1 MQQWSSRAFWGLT
14 LENHHSKPW
23 KVFEA
28 NSCIQIVKSPTSFI
42 KSEKSI
48 WWVITMYNIRIIHLR
63 RCTITIS
70 FPICQGKQ
78 INLKASFWLKVM
90 FTVEFST
97 YLKACHLLKEHMFCQ
112 ISSEGF
118 CCLPHVWQFPRR
130 NSINSFVQFLWLAV
144 HLLRKKKQTKKPLLK

>member
-48 WWVITMYNIRIIHLR
+48 WWVITMYNIWIIHLR
-63 RCTITIS
+63 RCTITFS
-70 FPICQGKQ
+70 HLPRKTDK
-78 INLKASFWLKVM
+78 LKASFWLKVM
-90 FTVEFST
+90 FTVECST

-112 ISSEGF
+112 ISSSEGF
-118 CCLPHVWQFPRR
+118 CCLPHVWLFPRR

-144 HLLRKKKQTKKPLLK
+144 HLLRKKKNKKPLLK